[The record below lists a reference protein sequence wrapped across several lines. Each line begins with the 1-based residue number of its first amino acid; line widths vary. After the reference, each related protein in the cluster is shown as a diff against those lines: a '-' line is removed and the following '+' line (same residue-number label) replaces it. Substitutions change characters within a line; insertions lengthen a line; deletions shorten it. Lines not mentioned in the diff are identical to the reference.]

1 MSNITVVVVVGAGV
15 SGLTSALLLSK
26 SKANTITVVA
36 KHVPGDYDI
45 EYASPWAGANVQPMA
60 TREHSRWERRTWPEL
75 KRITEEIPEAGIHFQ
90 KSHIVRRDKDISE
103 PGKHSPLDPLFDTN
117 PWYKDVLGGYR
128 DLRADELTPGHQA
141 GWEVDSLCIN
151 TAVYLPWLLGQC
163 LKAGVVIRRGVLS
176 HIREAKG
183 MSHTGKPA
191 DIVVNATGLGS
202 LRLGGVEDKTMA
214 PARGQIVL
222 VRNECTPMLSSSGT
236 EDGPTEVLYI
246 MQRAAGG
253 GTVLGGTYDI
263 GNWESAPDPNIA
275 LRIMKRVVDARP
287 DITGGK
293 GVEGLS
299 VVRHAVGLRPYR
311 EGGVRIEEERLDD
324 GTWIVHNYGHG
335 GWGYQGSYG
344 CAEAVVELVE
354 KLRRRTDSKI

>member
-1 MSNITVVVVVGAGV
+1 M
-15 SGLTSALLLSK
+15 
-26 SKANTITVVA
+26 
-36 KHVPGDYDI
+36 
-45 EYASPWAGANVQPMA
+45 
-60 TREHSRWERRTWPEL
+60 
-75 KRITEEIPEAGIHFQ
+75 
-90 KSHIVRRDKDISE
+90 
-103 PGKHSPLDPLFDTN
+103 
-117 PWYKDVLGGYR
+117 
-128 DLRADELTPGHQA
+128 
-141 GWEVDSLCIN
+141 
-151 TAVYLPWLLGQC
+151 
-163 LKAGVVIRRGVLS
+163 IRRAVLS

-324 GTWIVHNYGHG
+324 ETWIVHNYGHG

-344 CAEAVVELVE
+344 CAEAVVELVDR
-354 KLRRRTDSKI
+354 LRRRTGSKI